1 MPGAPAA
8 ARDTT
13 PSQEDEPEAQEEEEE
28 EEALADPVPIEQL
41 SRADLV
47 QMEDGE
53 LASAFVWWDD
63 VQASDLDVYRQV
75 LDAADD
81 EKPPQRHLASNP
93 LLLVQHLRGG
103 HGRWVWSQKRLGSE
117 YVPDFVIGEKS
128 SGGFEWQWAAAHT
141 KPGVH
146 EPGMLQVAWS
156 SRWRVAGYGGGLEA
170 VADLHEGEAQQVESL
185 PGAR

>member
-1 MPGAPAA
+1 VPGAPAA

-81 EKPPQRHLASNP
+81 EKPPQRHLASNRSCSSSTCA
-93 LLLVQHLRGG
+93 VGTG
-103 HGRWVWSQKRLGSE
+103 AGSGRKNALEVNTSQTS
-117 YVPDFVIGEKS
+117 
-128 SGGFEWQWAAAHT
+128 
-141 KPGVH
+141 
-146 EPGMLQVAWS
+146 
-156 SRWRVAGYGGGLEA
+156 
-170 VADLHEGEAQQVESL
+170 
-185 PGAR
+185 